1 MEPRPPGG
9 VRFVGGLLKLNA
21 ILTALGA
28 VVLIAKSGD
37 DAFFELL
44 GVDPE
49 SAGYRGLLSLLIAG
63 LTWVLV
69 IALYDRSRGARAIVA
84 VVTGI
89 RIALDV
95 AALVG
100 ASGISALMGGVG
112 GNIVRAAA
120 VIDIMFSLLI
130 LYFLYGT
137 PSATEWFAEE
147 PPPPVPMPPPPA

>member
-21 ILTALGA
+21 IVTALGA
-28 VVLIAKSGD
+28 FVLVVKSGD
-37 DAFFELL
+37 DAFFQAL
-44 GVDPE
+44 GIDPE
-49 SAGYRGLLSLLIAG
+49 AAGYRGLLSLLIAG

-69 IALYDRSRGARAIVA
+69 IALYDRSRVARAIVA
-84 VVTGI
+84 VVTAI

-95 AALVG
+95 AALIG
-100 ASGISALMGGVG
+100 ASRISALAGGVG
-112 GNIVRAAA
+112 GDIVEAAA
-120 VIDIMFSLLI
+120 VIDIIVSLLM

-147 PPPPVPMPPPPA
+147 PAPTVPMPPPPA